1 MRNRRFVRLLD
12 PALRNIQGPRSLM
25 REPVKKSLPPQS
37 VQVQKPHSVQK
48 KIVQGDPPVRHDDV
62 QDRDGS
68 LVIPD
73 AADLDQGVQH
83 AEDGN
88 AVPGQ
93 EVGGVAVHVPADQG
107 LGERADDVQEAEQ
120 ARPRRIPKP
129 NPKYSPEVYDLSYV
143 GVRKRSRK
151 SIRRADS

>member
-12 PALRNIQGPRSLM
+12 PALRNMQSPRSMM
-25 REPVKKSLPPQS
+25 REPVKKSPPPQS
-37 VQVQKPHSVQK
+37 VQAQKPQPVQK
-48 KIVQGDPPVRHDDV
+48 KHVQEAPPARHDDV
-62 QDRDGS
+62 QDRGGPLDNHDG
-68 LVIPD
+68 
-73 AADLDQGVQH
+73 ADRDQGVQH

-93 EVGGVAVHVPADQG
+93 EAGGDDVHVPAEQG
-107 LGERADDVQEAEQ
+107 HGVCADDEQDAGQ
-120 ARPRRIPKP
+120 ARPRRSPKP

>member
-1 MRNRRFVRLLD
+1 MFIPNYLQSPKNV
-12 PALRNIQGPRSLM
+12 M
-25 REPVKKSLPPQS
+25 KEPVKKAPPPQS
-37 VQVQKPHSVQK
+37 VQAQKSPPVQK
-48 KIVQGDPPVRHDDV
+48 KHVREAPPVRHEDV
-62 QDRDGS
+62 QEGGDTLGHHD
-68 LVIPD
+68 D
-73 AADLDQGVQH
+73 ADQDQGVQH

-93 EVGGVAVHVPADQG
+93 EAGGDDVRVPADQG
-107 LGERADDVQEAEQ
+107 HGVHADDEQEAGQ
-120 ARPRRIPKP
+120 ARPRRSPKP